1 MEIISSRTRSVFITF
16 YSFKGG
22 VGRTMSL
29 LNVAC
34 ILAGRGRRVLMIDFD
49 LEAPGLTLFKE
60 KSRKNQ
66 PPPRQAGLV
75 ELIQDFLRNPKESPL
90 ADKDNPASFRD
101 HYVRALP
108 IPDKLQ
114 QLEGGCLDLMP
125 SGLIDETYQQ
135 RLYSIKFDRLYE
147 EGIGQPLFK
156 HFKKVVRDSG
166 LYDYVLIDSRT
177 GLSDEGSICT
187 RDLADHLV
195 VLTGLNRQNVEGT
208 VRVLQQLKAG
218 DWDGG
223 RIIFVASPVPVHYEE
238 LREQRMKEARGAI
251 KKAGFDAELKLHIP
265 YHPRLSL
272 DEEPFVYNWT
282 GTDLFQAYQSLQ
294 GELRRTAKD
303 TPQDW
308 QQQARKAIENNQF
321 EEALRLIRELTVEA
335 PYAAN
340 FVLGWLTG
348 SQMNESAKLKAQAK
362 SFFDLWLTIA
372 EDKAKV
378 HQRHAQILN
387 DQGYFY
393 LALQELNQ
401 ALINEKKH
409 LTGNTLS
416 IRNDLGWTYF
426 NTGQFDKA
434 LDIYTEV
441 LRLAEEANEQFLKAV
456 IRNDIGGLYFH
467 RGDYIEAL
475 RSFELALKIFKEIDS
490 TKGITTAR
498 QWIGA
503 VHEEQGNYETALTIF
518 EEVHKIEEDVG
529 DEFGKAAI
537 QGNIGRVKILLG
549 DVEEGLRLIGTSN
562 QILERMGIVPLLLAR
577 YVDYA
582 VGLVKAKDDKSA
594 KDFLD
599 KQWTFIEQRASAH
612 VRSEAYVVRA
622 RLKSG
627 LGDAAGAADDARVAL
642 KFYREQRV
650 HNALSREA
658 EALAAAA
665 LVGQSKG

>member
-308 QQQARKAIENNQF
+308 QQQAREAIENNQF
-321 EEALRLIRELTVEA
+321 EEALRLIRELTVEVPA
-335 PYAAN
+335 LAN
-340 FVLGWLTG
+340 LVLGWLTG
-348 SQMNESAKLKAQAK
+348 PPMDKSAKLKAQAK
-362 SFFDLWLTIA
+362 PFFDLWLTVS
-372 EDKAKV
+372 EDKVEV
-378 HQRHAQILN
+378 HQRYAQILKL
-387 DQGYFY
+387 QGYFE

-401 ALINEKKH
+401 ALKINSNKH
-409 LTGNTLS
+409 LVRDTLS
-416 IRNDLGWTYF
+416 IKQSLAWAYLNI
-426 NTGQFDKA
+426 GQFDKS
-434 LDIYTEV
+434 LDICVE
-441 LRLAEEANEQFLKAV
+441 LLELSKEAKEEGLKAV
-456 IRNDIGGLYFH
+456 AYIITGVVYFIRGNYG
-467 RGDYIEAL
+467 EAL
-475 RSFELALKIFKEIDS
+475 SYFEKSLKIFEEIDS
-490 TKGITTAR
+490 TENVTIAR
-498 QWIGA
+498 QRIGD
-503 VHEEQGNYETALTIF
+503 VHTERGNYETALAIF
-518 EEVHKIEEDVG
+518 EDVYKIQEDNGYEVS
-529 DEFGKAAI
+529 KAAT
-537 QGNIGRVKILLG
+537 QGEIGKVKVILG
-549 DVEEGLRLIGTSN
+549 DVEGLRLIETSN
-562 QILERMGIVPLLLAR
+562 QTLERMGMNYILSEG

-582 VGLVKAKDDKSA
+582 DALAKAGDGKSA

-599 KQWTFIEQRASAH
+599 QQWTFIEQHATAN
-612 VRSEAYVVRA
+612 VKSEAYVVRA

-658 EALAAAA
+658 EALASAA